1 MRDSM
6 GTQAHATGEARMLRS
21 LPRTRWLACLSGSSR
36 NLLYRNRTSG
46 APHAATSDKEDCT
59 SILLNNIKNKDSH
72 AVFSLFSSLYNRHHN
87 KRHKQT
93 N

>member
-1 MRDSM
+1 MSAYICTGTALIPDRSLGERDAAMRDSM

-46 APHAATSDKEDCT
+46 APPRRD
-59 SILLNNIKNKDSH
+59 I
-72 AVFSLFSSLYNRHHN
+72 R
-87 KRHKQT
+87 
-93 N
+93 